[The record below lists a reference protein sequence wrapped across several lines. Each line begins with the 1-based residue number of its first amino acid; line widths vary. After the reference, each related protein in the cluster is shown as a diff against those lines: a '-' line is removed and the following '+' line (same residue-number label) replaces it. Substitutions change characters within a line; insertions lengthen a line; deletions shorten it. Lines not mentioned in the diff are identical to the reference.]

1 MKLKLG
7 EKVVVTQGG
16 TMEENDWGR
25 YQFPKIYCDGKRL
38 AANVHLG
45 MDDWADLDEKNKK
58 WFVSADKG
66 KSWQKA
72 AEKVNDIGMVTT
84 ENGDRIYVCEVA
96 GIDLYNMKQQ
106 YKTLGDI
113 LP

>member
-7 EKVVVTQGG
+7 EKVVVTQGV

-45 MDDWADLDEKNKK
+45 MDDWADLDEKKQN
-58 WFVSADKG
+58 
-66 KSWQKA
+66 
-72 AEKVNDIGMVTT
+72 MVCKC
-84 ENGDRIYVCEVA
+84 R
-96 GIDLYNMKQQ
+96 
-106 YKTLGDI
+106 
-113 LP
+113 